1 MSVIRTTILSLMV
14 ALLLSGCGDATLRD
28 SLTQEQANEVV
39 AALVERGI
47 RAEVTRESG
56 KGKYRVGIKRG
67 NYSEAVTILNQLRLP
82 SEPRS
87 TFSELIA
94 SRGLMPDPRELEA
107 LRLDRALAAELEEA
121 LESIPAVA
129 QARAVIRLN
138 SVQNSADSGKGA
150 AVLVTRKAGTE
161 LREEDL
167 RPILARS
174 LPGLDASQVVVQ
186 FYEAGLYAAGESVTA
201 GGLSEGVE
209 RTASGIVRKVPLTE
223 FLWIWRVPED
233 EYNSLAG
240 WLMLGII
247 GVFLLGLS
255 IGSLLT
261 SARMNP
267 RDPSASSRGA
277 SPKGLPSKS
286 MAQRKELPET
296 PKEGGGR

>member
-1 MSVIRTTILSLMV
+1 MPVIRTIFMSLAV

-28 SLTQEQANEVV
+28 SLSQEQANEVV

-56 KGKYRVGIKRG
+56 KGKYRVGVKRG

-87 TFSELIA
+87 SFSDLIA

-138 SVQNSADSGKGA
+138 SVQNSADTGKGA
-150 AVLVTRKAGTE
+150 AVLITRKPGAE

-167 RPILARS
+167 RPILDRS
-174 LPGLDASQVVVQ
+174 LPGLDPSQIVVQ
-186 FYEAGLYAAGESVTA
+186 FYESGTTDPV
-201 GGLSEGVE
+201 GGVSQGVE
-209 RTASGIVRKVPLTE
+209 RTSVGGIRKVPLTE

-247 GVFLLGLS
+247 GVFVLGLS
-255 IGSLLT
+255 VGSLLT

-267 RDPSASSRGA
+267 RDGGAPARGTG
-277 SPKGLPSKS
+277 PKGLPSKS

-296 PKEGGGR
+296 PKEGGGL